1 MLQRSLESIL
11 PTSRPNLLPHTDLSS
26 WDSLHINSRV
36 PDTPCSE
43 TCFPSVRLRGA
54 SATAI
59 ASQCHRYGRAD
70 VVGKNDRGE
79 GADNSEALIR
89 VEQKTRAS
97 KEAAHDAASMGRQK
111 YKGNK

>member
-1 MLQRSLESIL
+1 M
-11 PTSRPNLLPHTDLSS
+11 
-26 WDSLHINSRV
+26 
-36 PDTPCSE
+36 
-43 TCFPSVRLRGA
+43 RLRCAYATDSA
-54 SATAI
+54 SH
-59 ASQCHRYGRAD
+59 CHRCGRAD

-97 KEAAHDAASMGRQK
+97 KEAAHGAASMGRQE